1 MSLFPCSQDQC
12 ECLYCTILPKKIWI
26 TQRDWLVS
34 SQWDLLFLSGIRF
47 DGSFSFVF
55 THFQSSLCIYKV
67 AFLWLS
73 PPFPSALEPHCLLL
87 TPAAFW
93 SCLKSLSHVQFC
105 DPVDCRLLCPW
116 DSPGKNTG
124 MDASPFSRGS
134 SQLRDQTQ
142 VSCIAGRFFT
152 ILHHWLPSVG
162 SFKICFI
169 CFLMSQVSL
178 NRMSKCWFCGLC
190 KPSKVLKILRK
201 LRFPC
206 GTSDI
211 VE

>member
-124 MDASPFSRGS
+124 MDAIPFSRGS

-142 VSCIAGRFFT
+142 VSCIAGGFFT
-152 ILHHWLPSVG
+152 IWATRGPWGHYAKWSKSEEDKYYMITL
-162 SFKICFI
+162 ICEI
-169 CFLMSQVSL
+169 LK
-178 NRMSKCWFCGLC
+178 RKSKTR
-190 KPSKVLKILRK
+190 S
-201 LRFPC
+201 
-206 GTSDI
+206 
-211 VE
+211 